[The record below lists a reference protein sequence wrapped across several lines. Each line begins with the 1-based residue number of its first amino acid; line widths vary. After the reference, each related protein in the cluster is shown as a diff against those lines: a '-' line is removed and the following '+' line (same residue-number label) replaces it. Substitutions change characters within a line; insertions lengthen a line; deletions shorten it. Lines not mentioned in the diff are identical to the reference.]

1 MAARASRSGS
11 RSRSAGSHTRAP
23 DCRIHTERGAR
34 TSCGSAFVWWTPTGQ
49 AREMLLIAAPGQ
61 GAQAPG
67 FLREGLALP
76 GFAGRLVAWSELL
89 ERDLIRYGTTADA
102 DEIRDTAI
110 AQPLLVPAA
119 IAAAPE
125 LRGGPGRLPRPADAA
140 GVDAA
145 AGHSLGELAARA
157 LPRTPAPHAP

>member
-67 FLREGLALP
+67 FLREWLAL
-76 GFAGRLVAWSELL
+76 AG
-89 ERDLIRYGTTADA
+89 
-102 DEIRDTAI
+102 
-110 AQPLLVPAA
+110 
-119 IAAAPE
+119 
-125 LRGGPGRLPRPADAA
+125 
-140 GVDAA
+140 
-145 AGHSLGELAARA
+145 LGEGLGALGGLSEPDLLRAGA
-157 LPRTPAPHAP
+157 LPLPHRL

>member
-67 FLREGLALP
+67 FLREWLALP
-76 GFAGRLVAWSELL
+76 GFAGRLGAWSELL
-89 ERDLIRYGTTADA
+89 ERDLIRDGTTADA
-102 DEIRDTAI
+102 DEIRATAI
-110 AQPLLVPAA
+110 AQPLLLAAA
-119 IAAAPE
+119 IAAAAE
-125 LRGGPGRLPRPADAA
+125 LGRGPGRLPPPAPPAPLA
-140 GVDAA
+140 T
-145 AGHSLGELAARA
+145 AAR
-157 LPRTPAPHAP
+157 